1 MDDRSQMLMLQ
12 LGEWKGKK
20 ELRLGG
26 PASSLMFKWE
36 ISRQVGGCQGSMS
49 NTAQHTAAHRSIGGQ
64 EIALWGK
71 RAALAI
77 DGRFRSLDSR
87 AGSTKG

>member
-1 MDDRSQMLMLQ
+1 VDDRSQMLMLQ

-36 ISRQVGGCQGSMS
+36 ISRSVGGC
-49 NTAQHTAAHRSIGGQ
+49 
-64 EIALWGK
+64 
-71 RAALAI
+71 
-77 DGRFRSLDSR
+77 
-87 AGSTKG
+87 